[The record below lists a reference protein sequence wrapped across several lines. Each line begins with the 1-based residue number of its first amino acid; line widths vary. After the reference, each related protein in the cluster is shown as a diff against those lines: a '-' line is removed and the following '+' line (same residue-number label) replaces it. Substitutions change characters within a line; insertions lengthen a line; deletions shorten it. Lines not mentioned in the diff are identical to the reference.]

1 MLCKKDSFPY
11 NLLKNMQDIY
21 GDFFNYSKLQNELR
35 VWYTLCESTDKG
47 PIEIMNYF
55 SEMNLK
61 NGFSEVYKLAQIIS
75 TIPTKTA
82 SVERSFSSLKRIHTY
97 CRSTQTQE
105 RMNNLSIISIE
116 KELVFKLRAN
126 RNKFY
131 DDVIKK
137 FTEKERRVE
146 FEFK

>member
-1 MLCKKDSFPY
+1 
-11 NLLKNMQDIY
+11 
-21 GDFFNYSKLQNELR
+21 
-35 VWYTLCESTDKG
+35 
-47 PIEIMNYF
+47 MNYL
-55 SEMNLK
+55 SEMSLNS
-61 NGFSEVYKLAQIIS
+61 GFSEVYKLAQLIS
-75 TIPTKTA
+75 TIPTSTA

-105 RMNNLSIISIE
+105 RMNSLNVISIE

-131 DDVIKK
+131 EDVINK
-137 FTEKERRVE
+137 FTEKEGRIE